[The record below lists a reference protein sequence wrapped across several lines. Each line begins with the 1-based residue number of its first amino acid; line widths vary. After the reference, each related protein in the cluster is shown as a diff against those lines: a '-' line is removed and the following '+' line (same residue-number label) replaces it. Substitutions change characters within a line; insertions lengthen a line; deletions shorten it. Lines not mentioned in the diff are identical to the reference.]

1 MDTLRSTVHM
11 SGQSKRKFLDSL
23 TPAPRPTWHG
33 EPVSTEDAAAALER
47 AVEFKWDAYRA
58 HHVVRAQAIAVL
70 TEQGMS
76 VREVARMLKISKSLV
91 AKQLKEPYF
100 EPPPELRGSDDDRAS
115 RTREL
120 VTRAWNGLWRADRDP
135 DFGTARRDPV
145 SYTHLTLPTICSV

>member
-23 TPAPRPTWHG
+23 TPASRPTWHG

-135 DFGTARRDPV
+135 DFGTARRDQ
-145 SYTHLTLPTICSV
+145 SL

>member
-1 MDTLRSTVHM
+1 MGSEMCIRDRMDTLRSTVHM

-135 DFGTARRDPV
+135 DFGTARRDQ
-145 SYTHLTLPTICSV
+145 SL